1 LLWVNGVIAT
11 GFKIGFVGNGF
22 GKFSAVQITLVKND
36 FGQIGIHE
44 IDRNKAAMDKRSSL
58 EFQGIKFRKIQNAMV
73 KSNVK
78 KEFVA
83 HGKIDVLHATMIK
96 TCRSQGYIIDFGT
109 IKMAAIKNTIDKTDG
124 QKIASG
130 EITTVEQ
137 AFFVFRMFDSVLLE
151 MAILKFLLQNIVGA
165 HKLLLCW

>member
-1 LLWVNGVIAT
+1 VVA
-11 GFKIGFVGNGF
+11 GFKIGFVGNRF
-22 GKFSAVQITLVKND
+22 AKFSAVQIALLKND
-36 FGQIGIHE
+36 FGQISTHE
-44 IDRNKAAMDKRSSL
+44 IYCNQAAMDKRSSL
-58 EFQGIKFRKIQNAMV
+58 EFQSIEFWKIQNAMV

-83 HGKIDVLHATMIK
+83 HGKIDVLHATMMK
-96 TCRSQGYIIDFGT
+96 TYRSKGDIIDFGP
-109 IKMAAIKNTIDKTDG
+109 IKMAVAKNTIDKTDG

-151 MAILKFLLQNIVGA
+151 MVILKFLLQNIVGA
-165 HKLLLCW
+165 HELRLCW